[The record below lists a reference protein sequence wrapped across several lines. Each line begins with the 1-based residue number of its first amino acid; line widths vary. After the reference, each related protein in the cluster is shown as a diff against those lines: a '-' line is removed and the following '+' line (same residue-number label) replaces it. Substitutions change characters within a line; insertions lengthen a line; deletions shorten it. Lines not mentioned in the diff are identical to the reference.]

1 MKKLITLLLALTMMV
16 SLIACSNQNNKTPST
31 NSDNIPVDSEQ
42 QSNGDVLS
50 EGTDTAATACAD
62 VTPSK
67 YQVFTE
73 YTHDYLGLSYKL
85 PQEIRD
91 KLNSGEMWV
100 YNDTQMKGELDFDY
114 SMMFFNLAEID
125 NLAKEVFESDEDYEK
140 WLTTTKRFGAITV
153 INSDYLKDNTVESI
167 TDCAENE
174 EIGKSSDGKYVFY
187 FSTNQVDGA
196 TELFKNVKV
205 TTFDPKPIP
214 ERNPGTCY
222 IFSIM
227 EGHRK

>member
-16 SLIACSNQNNKTPST
+16 SLIACSNQNNNPSPAS
-31 NSDNIPVDSEQ
+31 SDNKPVANEQ
-42 QSNGDVLS
+42 QPNDDILS
-50 EGTDTAATACAD
+50 EGAGTSAAGCAD

-67 YQVFTE
+67 YQVFSE

-91 KLNSGEMWV
+91 KLTSGEMWV

-114 SMMFFNLAEID
+114 SMMFFNLAEKD
-125 NLAKEVFESDEDYEK
+125 NLAKDVFESDEDYEK

-153 INSDYLKDNTVESI
+153 ISSDYLKENTIESI
-167 TDCAENE
+167 TDCDENE

-187 FSTNQVDGA
+187 FSTNQVDGT
-196 TELFKNVKV
+196 TELFKTIKV

-214 ERNPGTCY
+214 EMVPGTCY
-222 IFSIM
+222 IFNIM
-227 EGHRK
+227 DGDRK

>member
-1 MKKLITLLLALTMMV
+1 MKKLITLLLALTMV
-16 SLIACSNQNNKTPST
+16 ASLVACGNQNKNTQPT
-31 NSDNIPVDSEQ
+31 NSDNIPVGNEKQAND
-42 QSNGDVLS
+42 GALS
-50 EGTDTAATACAD
+50 EGTDTAAAVCVD

-114 SMMFFNLAEID
+114 SMMFFNLAEKD

-153 INSDYLKDNTVESI
+153 INSDYLKENTVESI
-167 TDCAENE
+167 TDCDENE

-187 FSTNQVDGA
+187 LSTNQVDGA
-196 TELFKNVKV
+196 TELFKNIKV

-214 ERNPGTCY
+214 EMVPGTCY
-222 IFSIM
+222 VFNIM
-227 EGHRK
+227 DGDRK